1 MEMRAYI
8 ILFIIIIICSTAS
21 AIPAVQR
28 NKHHEPVI
36 PSHKYDVKPT
46 PTAPTVLLSNKPRGP
61 AVSSHK
67 HDVKPTPTA
76 PKVLLGQ
83 PPSIYHC
90 PPIC

>member
-1 MEMRAYI
+1 
-8 ILFIIIIICSTAS
+8 
-21 AIPAVQR
+21 QR

-36 PSHKYDVKPT
+36 P
-46 PTAPTVLLSNKPRGP
+46 
-61 AVSSHK
+61 SHK